1 MEAYLEMYS
10 YVIIFR
16 QLGVVPRSLGGRS
29 KKSAEEAGI
38 GTTES
43 WKSQI
48 GRRQF
53 DHKSLEYWGTNL
65 ILRVVFNKN
74 FLGL

>member
-1 MEAYLEMYS
+1 MEAYLEMHS
-10 YVIIFR
+10 HVITFR
-16 QLGVVPRSLGGRS
+16 QLDVIPRSLGGRS

-53 DHKSLEYWGTNL
+53 DHKSLECRGANL